1 MIWLVLG
8 LVGVLACEPSEV
20 DAISARLVGQRF
32 TIAADR
38 SSIAIEDIAGE
49 GAPRV
54 GVVARDGRALVFDT
68 EQGRFVLA
76 GPLARPRL
84 AGPGYT
90 IWVIGDVTP
99 GSVPTLTI
107 HRLGVLRRPNF
118 PAAPRVQPP

>member
-1 MIWLVLG
+1 MIWLLAV
-8 LVGVLACEPSEV
+8 VLACTPGEV
-20 DAISARLVGQRF
+20 DAIAARLVGQQF
-32 TIAADR
+32 TIAPDR
-38 SSIAIEDIAGE
+38 SSITIDDIAGE
-49 GAPRV
+49 GAPRI
-54 GVVARDGRALVFDT
+54 GVVARDGRALVLDT
-68 EQGRFVLA
+68 DEGRFVLA

-90 IWVIGDVTP
+90 IWVIGDVQP